1 MSGVDLQSTHASAA
15 QRTRPSL
22 TARLRRRLRMAV
34 ATQRVFVAPPP
45 KTRMEVPIFIIGV
58 HRSGTTLLRLV
69 LDSHSR
75 IAVPRESV
83 FLLPLSGML
92 REEAALHGLAA
103 LGFEPEHVFIKLR
116 EFSDYFF
123 DAYAAARGKP
133 RWADK
138 SPQYVDCLDF
148 IERLYGPACKY
159 LFIYRHG
166 LDVAN
171 SIGPRRNIRLARPH
185 KEACGDPYAGAARYW
200 AVQCRKMLAFEHTH
214 RARVFAFKYEEFVQ
228 APEQTGKQI
237 FAFLGEPWE
246 PQVLEYYKHEH
257 DVGGLEDPIASASK
271 GFRPS
276 MKNYLQ
282 LPAATLE
289 SMKREAGE
297 MLERLGYHV

>member
-1 MSGVDLQSTHASAA
+1 MSTPDPRSSQAPAR
-15 QRTRPSL
+15 RTRPGVA
-22 TARLRRRLRMAV
+22 ARLRRRLRMAV
-34 ATQRVFVAPPP
+34 ATQRVFVAPPA
-45 KTRMEVPIFIIGV
+45 KARTELPIFIIGV

-83 FLLPLSGML
+83 FLLPLSAIL
-92 REEAALHGLAA
+92 REESAWQGLGA
-103 LGFEPEHVFIKLR
+103 LGFEPEHVFLKLR

-148 IERLYGPACKY
+148 IDKLYGPACKY

-171 SIGPRRNIRLARPH
+171 SIGPRQNIKLARPH
-185 KEACGDPYAGAARYW
+185 KEACGDPYVGAARYW
-200 AVQCRKMLAFEHTH
+200 ATQCQKMLAFAGTH
-214 RARVFAFKYEEFVQ
+214 RERVHEFKYEDFVQ
-228 APEQTGKQI
+228 APEQVGRQI

-246 PQVLEYYKHEH
+246 PQVLEHYKHEH
-257 DVGGLEDPIASASK
+257 DVGGLEDSIASASI

-276 MKNYLQ
+276 MKNYLE
-282 LPAATLE
+282 LPAAAVE
-289 SMKREAGE
+289 GMKREAGE
-297 MLERLGYHV
+297 VLERLGYQA